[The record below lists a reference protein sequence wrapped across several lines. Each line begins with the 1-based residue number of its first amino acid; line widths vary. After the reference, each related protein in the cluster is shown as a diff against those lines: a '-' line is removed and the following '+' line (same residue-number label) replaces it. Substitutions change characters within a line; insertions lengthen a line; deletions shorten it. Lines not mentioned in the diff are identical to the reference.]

1 MPGKILTLEIG
12 LSDKRSI
19 SVEPLGEYA
28 ASATPALASRDGS
41 AIDWHKITTQMAIG
55 HTPALTV
62 FYETFFNVMLLEA
75 QRCSGRDEQTC
86 LDLVQDAML
95 KAIKCIKPLPS
106 ESAVAV
112 WSRTVV
118 KTVTWDWF
126 RKENRRA
133 LLRNSHTSNADGRTF
148 AVSNDEAI
156 EPGTQEQDFVEQQAR
171 VIWLESQ
178 LQSLPTELQNMISL
192 RYRLGWSLKQI
203 GQRFGL
209 KTGAVDGRIRRAV
222 DRLKQIANDEFEN
235 E

>member
-1 MPGKILTLEIG
+1 MEIG

-19 SVEPLGEYA
+19 SVETQVEYA
-28 ASATPALASRDGS
+28 SGASLASACPGADM
-41 AIDWHKITTQMAIG
+41 IDWQTITTQMAGG
-55 HTPALTV
+55 HTPALSV
-62 FYETFFNVMLLEA
+62 FYEAFFDVMLQEA
-75 QRCSGRDEQTC
+75 RRCSGRDEQTC

-106 ESAVAV
+106 ESAVAA
-112 WSRTVV
+112 WSRAVV

-133 LLRNSHTSNADGRTF
+133 LLRNSNATGGDGRIF
-148 AVSNDEAI
+148 AAANGETAAPESENHEL
-156 EPGTQEQDFVEQQAR
+156 VEQQAR
-171 VIWLESQ
+171 IIWLESQ
-178 LQSLPTELQNMISL
+178 LQLMPIELQNMISL

-203 GQRFGL
+203 GQKFGL

-222 DRLKQIANDEFEN
+222 DRLKQKANDEFEN

>member
-1 MPGKILTLEIG
+1 MEIG

-19 SVEPLGEYA
+19 SVEPFVEYA
-28 ASATPALASRDGS
+28 VSAAGTSACADGN
-41 AIDWHKITTQMAIG
+41 AIDWHKITTQMAVG
-55 HTPALTV
+55 HTPALSV
-62 FYETFFNVMLLEA
+62 FYETFFDVMLLEA

-133 LLRNSHTSNADGRTF
+133 MLRNSEATAAGGAF
-148 AVSNDEAI
+148 PFSNDEAI
-156 EPGTQEQDFVEQQAR
+156 EPETHEQDFVEQQAR

-178 LQSLPTELQNMISL
+178 LQSLPTELQSMISL

-203 GQRFGL
+203 GQKFGL

-222 DRLKQIANDEFEN
+222 ERLKQIANDEFEN